1 MDLVKST
8 LLLEEFLPHLKVEDW
23 KRALSS
29 WAIPEEILK
38 QAPVSPWIHPVELF
52 QIDPNQKL
60 AVTASTKAALA
71 GFKVEKSVLD
81 IGCGGGKAT
90 FELLPEVKKAIGV
103 DHQAVMLERYE
114 EFAKLHNLEVLT
126 FFGDWPEIEKQVP
139 AQEVALAHHV
149 LYNVSKIEE
158 FIKAISSHA
167 TSRVV
172 LELPLYHPLTSMNPY
187 WKHFW
192 KLDRPSTPTAND
204 AHKIIKDMGFDANI
218 EFFDAPP
225 FKEIAIDKMVE
236 FNRIRLCLP
245 ESKDAEILEF
255 TKTQPAEV
263 RKLATIWWD
272 IKRD

>member
-1 MDLVKST
+1 MGLAKST
-8 LLLEEFLPHLKVEDW
+8 PLLAGFLPLLKVEDW
-23 KRALSS
+23 KVALAS

-38 QAPVSPWIHPVELF
+38 QAPTSPWIHPVELF
-52 QIDPNQKL
+52 QLDPNQKL
-60 AVTASTKAALA
+60 EVTPSTKAALV
-71 GFKVEKSVLD
+71 GLKEEKSVLD

-114 EFAKLHNLEVLT
+114 DYAKLHNLEVQT
-126 FFGDWPEIEKQVP
+126 FFGDWPGIEDQVP
-139 AQEVALAHHV
+139 VAEVALAHHV
-149 LYNVSKIEE
+149 IYNVSEIEA
-158 FIKAISSHA
+158 FINAISSHA
-167 TSRVV
+167 SSRVV

-192 KLDRPSTPTAND
+192 NLDRPSAPTAHD
-204 AHKIIKDMGFDANI
+204 AHQIIKDMGFDAKI
-218 EFFDAPP
+218 DFFDAPP

-255 TKTQPAEV
+255 TKAQPTEV

-272 IKRD
+272 I